1 MTHGTH
7 SQVGPRGDASKWLLR
22 RRQRTENCFVVA
34 NGISANRHHRA
45 DLEETM
51 AQLGY
56 RPVDDASQAPSP

>member
-1 MTHGTH
+1 
-7 SQVGPRGDASKWLLR
+7 
-22 RRQRTENCFVVA
+22 VA
-34 NGISANRHHRA
+34 NGISANRHRRA